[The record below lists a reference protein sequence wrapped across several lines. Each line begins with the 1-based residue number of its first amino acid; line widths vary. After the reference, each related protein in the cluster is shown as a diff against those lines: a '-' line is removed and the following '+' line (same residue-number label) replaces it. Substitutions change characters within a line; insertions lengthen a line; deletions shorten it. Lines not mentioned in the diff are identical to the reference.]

1 MDKITNTLNH
11 QSKKHYHPAIQ
22 AAMKLAAKKIDRY
35 YAHTDSSDA
44 YRIAMSMSI
53 IHFLYHGLLIILR
66 VLHPGLKLEYFRM
79 HEWEQD
85 WIKVAKDMVHDE
97 YNLNYKGK
105 AESVRDD
112 KKSKH
117 VTVSQVKALVIL
129 IGP

>member
-1 MDKITNTLNH
+1 MDKITDTLNH

-44 YRIAMSMSI
+44 YRIAMSVSVI
-53 IHFLYHGLLIILR
+53 YYSYHRLIILQ

-85 WIKVAKDMVHDE
+85 WIKVAKDMVRDE

-112 KKSKH
+112 KKESKD
-117 VTVSQVKALVIL
+117 VTVSQVNTPFIL
-129 IGP
+129 ISP